1 MAKSEEPVLLL
12 STYLKFDEYEI
23 QTDAKDPGKED
34 VYFLIKVAKLIP
46 KTPDKLADVDAGL
59 IATYCLAAIQTA
71 NVKFSRA
78 LMWQRLRKVEL
89 DSVLG
94 RLIRDSS
101 KAEGDKKV
109 PVTIAEKSA
118 KADPEYEK
126 AATLHGLAESYVE
139 FYKNMLENFRATH
152 YWARAQETEERNE
165 NKMGGYEP
173 HELNVKGGRSR
184 QDKVGPNGDV
194 DLGG

>member
-1 MAKSEEPVLLL
+1 MAKSEEPVLTLGE
-12 STYLKFDEYEI
+12 YLKFNDYNLE
-23 QTDAKDPGKED
+23 TDAKDPGKED

-71 NVKFSRA
+71 NVKYTKA
-78 LMWQRLRKVEL
+78 LMWQRLRKVDL

-94 RLIRDSS
+94 RLIRDSA
-101 KAEGDKKV
+101 KPA
-109 PVTIAEKSA
+109 TIAEKSS
-118 KADPEYEK
+118 KAEPDYEK

-152 YWARAQETEERNE
+152 YWARAQETEERSE
-165 NKMGGYEP
+165 NKMSGYDG
-173 HELNVKGGRSR
+173 HEIFGKGVKKVDR
-184 QDKVGPNGDV
+184 VGPGGDIN
-194 DLGG
+194 LGS

>member
-1 MAKSEEPVLLL
+1 MTRTEDPILTLAE
-12 STYLKFDEYEI
+12 YLKFNDYNLE
-23 QTDAKDPGKED
+23 TDAKDPGKED

-71 NVKFSRA
+71 NAKYTKA
-78 LMWQRLRKVEL
+78 LMWQRLRKVDL

-94 RLIRDSS
+94 SLIRDST
-101 KAEGDKKV
+101 KPA
-109 PVTIAEKSA
+109 TIAEKSS
-118 KADPEYEK
+118 KAEETYMK
-126 AATLHGLAESYVE
+126 AARLHGLAESYVE

-152 YWARAQETEERNE
+152 YWARAQEVEENNE
-165 NKMGGYEP
+165 NKISGYDP
-173 HELNVKGGRSR
+173 HEFKGKGVGKAN
-184 QDKVGPNGDV
+184 KVGPGGDI